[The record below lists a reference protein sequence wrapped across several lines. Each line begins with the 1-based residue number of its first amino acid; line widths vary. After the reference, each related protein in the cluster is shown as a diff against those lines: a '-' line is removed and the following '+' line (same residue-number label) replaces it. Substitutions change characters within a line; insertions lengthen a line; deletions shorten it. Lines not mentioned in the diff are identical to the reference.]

1 MLQPLIA
8 LVVAVHVLQASAI
21 YLPQTLANLL
31 REERIASFMAQKPL
45 PTSALLAGAAMTSFP
60 SPLPVGSHPLE
71 AIPKGKVAM
80 LEDELEELKNEIEE
94 VMGEIKRLNSQALET
109 VVTNGE
115 RKEKSSNAGHIVMRN
130 KQKAETDRDWTY
142 DEGV

>member
-21 YLPQTLANLL
+21 YLPPTLADLL

-45 PTSALLAGAAMTSFP
+45 PTSALLAGAAMTSYP

-71 AIPKGKVAM
+71 AIPKGRVDM
-80 LEDELEELKNEIEE
+80 LEDEIEDLRSEIEE
-94 VMGEIKRLNSQALET
+94 AKGEIKRLNSQGLET
-109 VVTNGE
+109 GVMNGE
-115 RKEKSSNAGHIVMRN
+115 RNEKSNDEGHIVMRI

>member
-8 LVVAVHVLQASAI
+8 LVAAVHVLQASAI
-21 YLPQTLANLL
+21 YLPPTLTDLL

-71 AIPKGKVAM
+71 AIPKGRVDT
-80 LEDELEELKNEIEE
+80 LEDEIEDLRSEIEE
-94 VMGEIKRLNSQALET
+94 VKGEIKRLNSQGLET
-109 VVTNGE
+109 GVTNGE
-115 RKEKSSNAGHIVMRN
+115 RKEKSNDEGHIVMRN